1 MSDDPNNDAVEPAK
15 AEKDAKAPKAAK
27 PTKAQRDRARADAR
41 LDRTAARRKKSDAK
55 RQKANALPIR
65 GFKFVALDDEGK
77 TVKGVE
83 KATTSGAAHMA
94 LMQRGLQATEVIE
107 KKNLLKFEITKKM
120 VPRKEVM
127 NFSRQLAV
135 FMRAG
140 IPIME
145 SLEVILEETTGK
157 MMRIVLI
164 DMVDSLRNGDTF
176 AAAASAHPEAFP
188 NYYVGILES
197 AELTGNLDEVLNQL
211 ADYMDRDIKARSKI
225 TSALIYPA
233 VVAVMSVVT
242 VVILTVV
249 VLPRFVVFFKSLDA
263 KLPLV
268 TRMMLNF
275 SSYMTRWWYI
285 LIALILVLVATFIT
299 MRRNPRGRAVLDTWL
314 LRLPVIGDITKTSIL
329 ERTMRI
335 LSSLLR
341 AGVDLPRSMAVTAE
355 AANNAVY
362 RQALETIR
370 EEMMEGQGLA
380 MPLAR
385 TGLFPGA
392 ARQMLRVGEET
403 GTLDQQLEVAAAYY
417 NRELEAKVDHATSL
431 FEPAI
436 IVVMGVV
443 VGFVA
448 VALISAM
455 YGIYNQVQVH

>member
-1 MSDDPNNDAVEPAK
+1 MSDSPVDSKVVKATATKRAKDLKRRGKLDARRN
-15 AEKDAKAPKAAK
+15 KAAAK
-27 PTKAQRDRARADAR
+27 
-41 LDRTAARRKKSDAK
+41 RKKSDAK
-55 RQKANALPIR
+55 RQKARALPVKR
-65 GFKFVALDDEGK
+65 FKFTARDDEGK
-77 TVKGVE
+77 SITGVE
-83 KATTSGAAHMA
+83 KAVSSGSAHMA
-94 LMQRGLQATEVIE
+94 LMQRGLQPTEVVERHSI
-107 KKNLLKFEITKKM
+107 LKFEITKKF

-157 MMRIVLI
+157 MMRVVLM

-176 AAAASAHPEAFP
+176 AAAAAAHPEAFP

-211 ADYMDRDIKARSKI
+211 ADYMDRDLKARAKV

-249 VLPRFVVFFKSLDA
+249 VLPRFVVFFKSLNA

-275 SSYMTRWWYI
+275 SGYMTRWWYI
-285 LIALILVLVATFIT
+285 LVAVILASVATFIA
-299 MRRNPRGRAVLDTWL
+299 MRRSTRGRAVLDSWL
-314 LRLPVIGDITKTSIL
+314 LRIPVVGDITTTSIL

-335 LSSLLR
+335 LSSMLR
-341 AGVDLPRSMAVTAE
+341 AGVDLPRSMSVTAE

-362 RQALETIR
+362 REAFESIR
-370 EEMMEGQGLA
+370 DDMMEGQGLA
-380 MPLAR
+380 TPLAR

-417 NRELEAKVDHATSL
+417 GRELETKVDHATSL

-436 IVVMGVV
+436 IVIMGVV

>member
-1 MSDDPNNDAVEPAK
+1 MSDQASDTKKAK
-15 AEKDAKAPKAAK
+15 SEK
-27 PTKAQRDRARADAR
+27 PTKAQVKRAKADAR
-41 LDRTAARRKKSDAK
+41 LEKERRKRAKADAK
-55 RQKANALPIR
+55 RMKANAMPMR
-65 GFKFVALDDEGK
+65 AFKFIALDDEGR
-77 TVKGVE
+77 TIKGVE
-83 KATTSGAAHMA
+83 KAPTAGAAHMA
-94 LMQRGLQATEVIE
+94 LMQRGLQASEVTEKRNI
-107 KKNLLKFEITKKM
+107 LKFEITRKI

-157 MMRIVLI
+157 MMRVVLI

-211 ADYMDRDIKARSKI
+211 ADYMDRDIKARGKI

-275 SSYMTRWWYI
+275 SGYMTRWWYI
-285 LIALILVLVATFIT
+285 LVIVILIATATFIT
-299 MRRNPRGRAVLDTWL
+299 MRRNERGRTVLDRWL
-314 LRLPVIGDITKTSIL
+314 LKLPVIGDITRTSIL
-329 ERTMRI
+329 ERSMRI

-362 RQALETIR
+362 REAIETIR
-370 EEMMEGQGLA
+370 DEMMEGQGLA
-380 MPLAR
+380 APLAR